1 VVLGGTPR
9 GAAFFCQLLLRSTV
23 LARLANSFDSGIIY
37 LSECGAWRP
46 FVKLAK
52 SCLASALA
60 CFSLTLLATASAQ
73 TPPPPRTQLQHGT
86 STIEGHW
93 SGSLQAGD
101 AVLHLVLH
109 ISKSEDGSLKA
120 TLDSLDQGV
129 YGIEVTSL
137 TQKNSTLQF
146 NVASVGA
153 SYEGKIAPDHA
164 SIDGGWTQGNVSL
177 ALVFHRQAAGI
188 GAKKP
193 SDAIASAE
201 GVWQGALQGNGM
213 RLRLQLHVSH
223 DDQKQLVAALDSP
236 DQQVSGLPAIKV
248 SQKDA
253 AFHFEIPVVTGVYD
267 GTLNATKSTIT
278 GSWTQNGI
286 AQKLNFQRSD
296 QLLELV
302 RPQNPVKPYP
312 YKEEEISFPNDKA
325 KISLAGTLTLPRGPG
340 PFPAAILVSDSGPHD
355 RDESIVGHRPFL
367 VLADH
372 LTRKGIAVLRF
383 DKRGIGKSTGDY
395 ANATTEDFATDAE
408 AALSYLKT
416 RKETDPKRTGLIGHS
431 EGGLIAPL
439 VASRSAGVAW
449 IVLLAGQGL
458 NGEDTLLLQ
467 SELILKSSGVDDD
480 QVERTRVFNK
490 QTYALVRQE
499 KDPAALQ
506 AKLTDLVQS
515 SSMSAMLPPAAL
527 QSQLRFVASP
537 WFRFFLDYDPVPA
550 LQKTTCP
557 VLALTGEKDLQ
568 VPARENLPKVQ
579 KALQDGGSKDFQ
591 ATELPG
597 LNHLFQHSPTGSI
610 GEYGSIEET
619 MAPEALNAISDW
631 LSRHA
636 TP

>member
-1 VVLGGTPR
+1 
-9 GAAFFCQLLLRSTV
+9 
-23 LARLANSFDSGIIY
+23 
-37 LSECGAWRP
+37 
-46 FVKLAK
+46 VKLAK
-52 SCLASALA
+52 LCLSLSLA
-60 CFSLTLLATASAQ
+60 FFSLAFLVTVRAQ
-73 TPPPPRTQLQHGT
+73 TPPTRQAQPQHSS

-129 YGIEVTSL
+129 YGIEVTAL

-153 SYEGKIAPDHA
+153 SYVGRIAPDHA
-164 SIDGGWTQGNVSL
+164 TIDGGWTQGNVSL
-177 ALVFHRQAAGI
+177 TLVFHRQAADA

-201 GVWQGALQGNGM
+201 GVWQGALEGNGM

-248 SQKDA
+248 RQKDA

-267 GTLNATKSTIT
+267 GTLNAAKTTIT

-286 AQKLNFQRSD
+286 EQKLNFKRSD

-302 RPQNPVKPYP
+302 RPQNPVKPYL
-312 YKEEEISFPNDKA
+312 YKEEEITFPNEKA
-325 KISLAGTLTLPRGPG
+325 KITLAGTLTLPRGPG
-340 PFPAAILVSDSGPHD
+340 PFPAAILLSGSGPQD

-383 DKRGIGKSTGDY
+383 DKRGIGKSSGDY
-395 ANATTEDFATDAE
+395 ANATTEGFAADAE
-408 AALSYLKT
+408 ATLSYLKT
-416 RKETDPKRTGLIGHS
+416 RKEIDPKRTGFIGHS

-439 VASRSAGVAW
+439 VASRSGGVAW
-449 IVLLAGQGL
+449 IVLLAGPGL

-480 QVERTRVFNK
+480 QIAKTRAFNK

-527 QSQLRFVASP
+527 QSQLRVVTSP

-557 VLALTGEKDLQ
+557 VLALTGEKDIQ
-568 VPARENLPKVQ
+568 VPSRENLPKIQ
-579 KALQDGGSKDFQ
+579 KALQDGGNKDFQ

-619 MAPEALNAISDW
+619 MAPEALNAVSDW
-631 LSRHA
+631 VLKHSA
-636 TP
+636 P

>member
-1 VVLGGTPR
+1 MKLQNSYLVF
-9 GAAFFCQLLLRSTV
+9 AFFS
-23 LARLANSFDSGIIY
+23 
-37 LSECGAWRP
+37 
-46 FVKLAK
+46 
-52 SCLASALA
+52 LASL
-60 CFSLTLLATASAQ
+60 SKASAQ
-73 TPPPPRTQLQHGT
+73 TPAGHNPPALHSSSPL
-86 STIEGHW
+86 EGHW

-109 ISKSEDGSLKA
+109 VSKSEDGSLKA

-129 YGIEVTSL
+129 YGIEVTSF
-137 TQKNSTLQF
+137 TQKDSTLRF

-164 SIDGGWTQGNVSL
+164 KIDGGWTQGNVSL
-177 ALVFHRQAAGI
+177 ALVFHRQPAGA
-188 GAKKP
+188 GARKP
-193 SDAIASAE
+193 SDAIAGAE
-201 GVWQGALQGNGM
+201 GVWQGALEGNGM

-248 SQKDA
+248 RQKDA

-267 GTLNATKSTIT
+267 GTLNAAKTTIT

-286 AQKLNFQRSD
+286 EQKLNFKRSD

-302 RPQNPVKPYP
+302 RPQDPVKPYP
-312 YKEEEISFPNDKA
+312 YKEEEIFFPNERA
-325 KISLAGTLTLPRGPG
+325 KITLAGTLTLPRGPG
-340 PFPAAILVSDSGPHD
+340 PFPAAILLSGSGPQD
-355 RDESIVGHRPFL
+355 RDGSIVGHRPFL

-395 ANATTEDFATDAE
+395 ANATTEDFAADAE
-408 AALSYLKT
+408 AALSYLTT
-416 RKETDPKRTGLIGHS
+416 RKEIDPKRTGLIGHS

-439 VASRSAGVAW
+439 VASRSGAVAW
-449 IVLLAGQGL
+449 IVLLAGPGL

-480 QVERTRVFNK
+480 QITKTRAFNK

-499 KDPAALQ
+499 EDPAVLQ

-527 QSQLRFVASP
+527 ESQLRVVTSP

-568 VPARENLPKVQ
+568 IPARENLPKIQ
-579 KALQDGGSKDFQ
+579 KALQDGGNKDFQ

-619 MAPEALNAISDW
+619 MAPDALNAVSDW
-631 LSRHA
+631 VLKHSA
-636 TP
+636 P